1 MSESYSD
8 NFIKNILLETKV
20 IALVGASEKP
30 ARDAHHVMAFL
41 QTAGYRVIP
50 VNPGLAGKS
59 IHGEVVYGQ
68 LADIP
73 QNETGAIDMVDVFRN
88 SDAALDVTEQAIAI
102 GAKTV
107 WMQLGVINEA
117 AAAKAEAAGLQ
128 VVMDRC
134 PAIEIPRLR
143 LQEVLKRT

>member
-8 NFIKNILLETKV
+8 DFIKKILRETKV

-30 ARDAHHVMAFL
+30 ARDSYHVMAFL
-41 QTAGYRVIP
+41 QEAGYRVIP
-50 VNPGLAGKS
+50 INPGLAGKR

-73 QNETGAIDMVDVFRN
+73 QQETGAIDMVDVFRN
-88 SDAALDVTEQAIAI
+88 SEAALGVTEQAIAI

-107 WMQLGVINEA
+107 WMQLGVINETA
-117 AAAKAEAAGLQ
+117 AATARAAGLQ
-128 VVMDRC
+128 VVMNRC

-143 LQEVLKRT
+143 P

>member
-8 NFIKNILLETKV
+8 EFIKKILRETKL

-30 ARDAHHVMAFL
+30 SRDAHHVMAFL
-41 QTAGYRVIP
+41 QEAGYRVIP
-50 VNPGLAGKS
+50 VNPGLAGKK
-59 IHGEVVYGQ
+59 IHGETVYGQ

-73 QNETGAIDMVDVFRN
+73 QQETGTIDMVDVFRN
-88 SDAALDVTEQAIAI
+88 SEAALGVTEQAIAI

-107 WMQLGVINEA
+107 WMQLGVINEV
-117 AAAKAEAAGLQ
+117 AAAKARQAGLQ

-134 PAIEIPRLR
+134 PAIEIPRLGR
-143 LQEVLKRT
+143 